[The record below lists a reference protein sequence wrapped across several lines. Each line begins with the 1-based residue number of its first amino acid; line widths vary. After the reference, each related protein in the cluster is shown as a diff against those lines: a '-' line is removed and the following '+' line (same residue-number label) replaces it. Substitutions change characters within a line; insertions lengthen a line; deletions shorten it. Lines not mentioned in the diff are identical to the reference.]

1 MTSYGALAKMNFTDD
16 IWEKLPNDTAN
27 GVAYY
32 PSFKGS
38 TYVPSVKYTAKLE
51 LNRSGDEAP
60 VYGDDI
66 EFTTKALILFR
77 NDYYGDDVSVE
88 DTTGTFNAEVGGK
101 TIIVVANR
109 FEDTAEA
116 AGDVTYRLIYKGSDY
131 FPDDY
136 SEDFI
141 VTVGDWF
148 YSTVEDL
155 EESTALTARQQRR
168 CIDTLIK
175 SGLIQYKVQGMPAKR
190 YFCINDNTELLAGIL
205 SNGSK
210 SSCDKSAQLD
220 GAVKQS
226 ESVTNGI
233 TEPSSTSDGSAPVMT
248 KAHNLFYP
256 NVTTCSNEKE
266 EQDFTKPPNCSIYK
280 TKEIKP
286 KLINPINQSEDICKR
301 SDYSQI
307 IRDNT
312 ECDFLIQQ
320 NPEKKETILELIDI
334 IVDTVCSAKPTI
346 RVNGED
352 IPHDI
357 VKSVFLKL
365 NSSHIEYVLDA
376 MDNNISD
383 VRNIR
388 SYLITA
394 LYNSRL
400 TLNSYWKSRVNHDM
414 NKR

>member
-1 MTSYGALAKMNFTDD
+1 MKSERWQSSKSMLLSFQYFKVELKTERQWAKAGYLPVSEDCGKKLRPSRFSTGSVNTLPRYLLPEEVRAASSDELA
-16 IWEKLPNDTAN
+16 E
-27 GVAYY
+27 Y
-32 PSFKGS
+32 FK
-38 TYVPSVKYTAKLE
+38 PERERKAAQAAKRRAKLRRE
-51 LNRSGDEAP
+51 REQEKEQARLLLALDEQREK
-60 VYGDDI
+60 VLTI
-66 EFTTKALILFR
+66 TQ
-77 NDYYGDDVSVE
+77 SVE
-88 DTTGTFNAEVGGK
+88 LPAETSGGIVIDTETTG
-101 TIIVVANR
+101 
-109 FEDTAEA
+109 
-116 AGDVTYRLIYKGSDY
+116 
-131 FPDDY
+131 
-136 SEDFI
+136 
-141 VTVGDWF
+141 
-148 YSTVEDL
+148 
-155 EESTALTARQQRR
+155 
-168 CIDTLIK
+168 
-175 SGLIQYKVQGMPAKR
+175 
-190 YFCINDNTELLAGIL
+190 FCINDDTELLAGIL
-205 SNGSK
+205 LNGSK

-220 GAVKQS
+220 GAVKPS

-266 EQDFTKPPNCSIYK
+266 EQDLTKPPNCSIYK

-286 KLINPINQSEDICKR
+286 KLINPINQSEDIDKR
-301 SDYSQI
+301 SDYSRI

-352 IPHDI
+352 VPHDI
-357 VKSVFLKL
+357 VKSTFLKL
-365 NSSHIEYVLDA
+365 NSSHIEYVLEA

>member
-1 MTSYGALAKMNFTDD
+1 M
-16 IWEKLPNDTAN
+16 
-27 GVAYY
+27 
-32 PSFKGS
+32 
-38 TYVPSVKYTAKLE
+38 
-51 LNRSGDEAP
+51 
-60 VYGDDI
+60 
-66 EFTTKALILFR
+66 
-77 NDYYGDDVSVE
+77 
-88 DTTGTFNAEVGGK
+88 
-101 TIIVVANR
+101 
-109 FEDTAEA
+109 
-116 AGDVTYRLIYKGSDY
+116 
-131 FPDDY
+131 
-136 SEDFI
+136 
-141 VTVGDWF
+141 
-148 YSTVEDL
+148 EDL

-175 SGLIQYKVQGMPAKR
+175 SGLIQCKVQGMPAKR
-190 YFCINDNTELLAGIL
+190 YFCINDDTELLAGIL

-220 GAVKQS
+220 GTVKQS

-233 TEPSSTSDGSAPVMT
+233 TEPSS
-248 KAHNLFYP
+248 
-256 NVTTCSNEKE
+256 TCSNEKE

-286 KLINPINQSEDICKR
+286 KLINPINQSEDIDKR
-301 SDYSQI
+301 SDYSRI

-312 ECDFLIQQ
+312 ECDFIIQQ
-320 NPEKKETILELIDI
+320 NPEKKEIILELIDI
-334 IVDTVCSAKPTI
+334 IVDTVCSTKPTI

>member
-1 MTSYGALAKMNFTDD
+1 MKAIFKLLNPDNTMSINRQLAHAIGLAEAVVYGALLSKY
-16 IWEKLPNDTAN
+16 
-27 GVAYY
+27 AYY
-32 PSFKGS
+32 DQHGLL
-38 TYVPSVKYTAKLE
+38 T
-51 LNRSGDEAP
+51 D
-60 VYGDDI
+60 
-66 EFTTKALILFR
+66 
-77 NDYYGDDVSVE
+77 
-88 DTTGTFNAEVGGK
+88 
-101 TIIVVANR
+101 
-109 FEDTAEA
+109 
-116 AGDVTYRLIYKGSDY
+116 
-131 FPDDY
+131 
-136 SEDFI
+136 
-141 VTVGDWF
+141 GDWF

-168 CIDTLIK
+168 CIDTLTK
-175 SGLIQYKVQGMPAKR
+175 SGLIQCKVQGMPAKR

-286 KLINPINQSEDICKR
+286 KLINPINQSEDIGKR

-312 ECDFLIQQ
+312 EYDFLIQQ
-320 NPEKKETILELIDI
+320 NPEKKNVINELVSI
-334 IVDTVCSAKPTI
+334 IVDTVCYTKPTI
-346 RVNGED
+346 RVNGEEK
-352 IPHDI
+352 PSEV

-365 NSSHIEYVLDA
+365 NSSHIEYVIET
-376 MDNNISD
+376 MRNNSSD
-383 VRNIR
+383 IHNIR
-388 SYLITA
+388 NYLITA
-394 LYNSRL
+394 LYNAPNTIS
-400 TLNSYWKSRVNHDM
+400 NYWSARVNHDM

>member
-1 MTSYGALAKMNFTDD
+1 MKAIFKLLNPDNTMSINRQLAHAIGLAEAVVYGALLSKY
-16 IWEKLPNDTAN
+16 
-27 GVAYY
+27 AYY
-32 PSFKGS
+32 DQHGLL
-38 TYVPSVKYTAKLE
+38 T
-51 LNRSGDEAP
+51 D
-60 VYGDDI
+60 
-66 EFTTKALILFR
+66 
-77 NDYYGDDVSVE
+77 
-88 DTTGTFNAEVGGK
+88 
-101 TIIVVANR
+101 
-109 FEDTAEA
+109 
-116 AGDVTYRLIYKGSDY
+116 
-131 FPDDY
+131 
-136 SEDFI
+136 
-141 VTVGDWF
+141 GDWF

-168 CIDTLIK
+168 CIDTLTK
-175 SGLIQYKVQGMPAKR
+175 SGLIQCKVQGMPAKR
-190 YFCINDNTELLAGIL
+190 YFCINDDMELLAGIL

-286 KLINPINQSEDICKR
+286 KLINPINQSEDIGKR

-312 ECDFLIQQ
+312 EYDFLIQQ
-320 NPEKKETILELIDI
+320 NPEKKNVINELVSI
-334 IVDTVCSAKPTI
+334 IVDTVCYTKPTI
-346 RVNGED
+346 RVNGEEK
-352 IPHDI
+352 PSEV

-365 NSSHIEYVLDA
+365 NSSHIEYVIET
-376 MDNNISD
+376 MRNNSSD
-383 VRNIR
+383 IHNIR
-388 SYLITA
+388 NYLITA
-394 LYNSRL
+394 LYNAPNTIS
-400 TLNSYWKSRVNHDM
+400 NYWSARVNHDM

>member
-1 MTSYGALAKMNFTDD
+1 MKAIFKLLNPDNTMSINRQLAHAIGLAEAVVYGALLSKY
-16 IWEKLPNDTAN
+16 
-27 GVAYY
+27 AYY
-32 PSFKGS
+32 DQHGLL
-38 TYVPSVKYTAKLE
+38 T
-51 LNRSGDEAP
+51 D
-60 VYGDDI
+60 
-66 EFTTKALILFR
+66 
-77 NDYYGDDVSVE
+77 
-88 DTTGTFNAEVGGK
+88 
-101 TIIVVANR
+101 
-109 FEDTAEA
+109 
-116 AGDVTYRLIYKGSDY
+116 
-131 FPDDY
+131 
-136 SEDFI
+136 
-141 VTVGDWF
+141 GDWF

-175 SGLIQYKVQGMPAKR
+175 SGLIQCKVQGMPAKR
-190 YFCINDNTELLAGIL
+190 YFCINDDTDLLAGIL

-233 TEPSSTSDGSAPVMT
+233 TESSTSDGGAPVMT
-248 KAHNLFYP
+248 KAHNLFYL

-286 KLINPINQSEDICKR
+286 KLINPINQSEDIDKR
-301 SDYSQI
+301 SDYSRI